1 MPIKDN
7 SNKVTEFAEMAFDA
21 STAAVSIAS
30 LAQPALAPLAPVFN
44 LLSLPF
50 AAHNHSLMRKQM
62 KLLVDAFNIL
72 ETRIEKLEN
81 LNEEQ
86 KRIFEING
94 YKIIDCC
101 LHEKMKD
108 KINIYAKI
116 FSDGINSGII
126 NEQNDLFDIQIDI
139 INSLRLEDI
148 NLCRFLINYTKQE
161 TDSPFA
167 HEFQIDDLEAFIVS
181 NSNETETVNKYALRH
196 LINLGLVDERIGTS
210 AEINRTETIVYNDN
224 IIYLYSLTQRFRMIY
239 QIIVSSTT

>member
-7 SNKVTEFAEMAFDA
+7 SNKVTEFVEMAFDA
-21 STAAVSIAS
+21 SAAAVSIAS
-30 LAQPALAPLAPVFN
+30 LAQPSLAPLAPVFN

-62 KLLVDAFNIL
+62 KLLVDAFNNL
-72 ETRIEKLEN
+72 ETRLEKLEN

-101 LHEKMKD
+101 LHEKMKE

-167 HEFQIDDLEAFIVS
+167 YEFQIDDLEAFIVS

-210 AEINRTETIVYNDN
+210 AEINQTETIVYNDK

-239 QIIVSSTT
+239 QIIVSSTI

>member
-7 SNKVTEFAEMAFDA
+7 SNKVTEFVEMAFDA
-21 STAAVSIAS
+21 SAVAVSIAS
-30 LAQPALAPLAPVFN
+30 LAQPSLAPLAPVFN

-62 KLLVDAFNIL
+62 KLLVDAFNNL
-72 ETRIEKLEN
+72 ETRLEKLEN

-101 LHEKMKD
+101 LHEKMKE
-108 KINIYAKI
+108 KINIYARI

-167 HEFQIDDLEAFIVS
+167 YEFQIDDLEAFIVS

-210 AEINRTETIVYNDN
+210 AEINQTETIVYNDK

-239 QIIVSSTT
+239 QIIVSSTI

>member
-7 SNKVTEFAEMAFDA
+7 SNKATEFAEMFFDA
-21 STAAVSIAS
+21 SGTAVSIAS
-30 LAQPALAPLAPVFN
+30 LAQPVIAPLAPVFN
-44 LLSLPF
+44 LLALPF
-50 AAHNHSLMRKQM
+50 AAHNQSLMRKQM
-62 KLLVDAFNIL
+62 TLLVDAFNNL
-72 ETRIEKLEN
+72 ETRLDKLEN

-116 FSDGINSGII
+116 FSDGIDSGDIT
-126 NEQNDLFDIQIDI
+126 EQNDLLDIQIDI

-148 NLCRFLINYTKQE
+148 NLCRYLINFTKQE

-167 HEFQIDDLEAFIVS
+167 YEFQIDDLEAFIVS
-181 NSNETETVNKYALRH
+181 NSNETDTVNKYALRH

-210 AEINRTETIVYNDN
+210 AEINNTETIVYNDK
-224 IIYLYSLTQRFRMIY
+224 IIYLYSLTQRFRMVY
-239 QIIVSSTT
+239 QIIVSSTI